1 MKRKKYETDRLFIR
15 PILSTDH
22 KVWKKFYSG
31 LEPEKSEWD
40 LKPRTVKDCSRKS
53 FKEVIARH
61 RLRASEDKCYIYGA
75 FHKKTGELIGV
86 IDITII
92 ERGWYEMANLGYR
105 VGNLY
110 WNKGYGTEIL
120 KEVFK
125 FVKPDLRI
133 HRLEAAINLHN
144 SASINLAKKSG
155 MKREGIKRGYIFEN
169 DRWVD
174 HVIYVHLSN
183 PTHLK

>member
-1 MKRKKYETDRLFIR
+1 MNRKKYETDRLIIR
-15 PILSTDH
+15 PIVSSDH

-31 LEPEKSEWD
+31 LDPHKNEWD
-40 LKPRTVKDCSRKS
+40 LEVRDEKECGRND
-53 FKEVIARH
+53 FKEIIARH
-61 RLRASEDKCYIYGA
+61 RLRAKEDKCYIYGA
-75 FHKKTGELIGV
+75 FCKKSGTLIGV

-92 ERGWYEMANLGYR
+92 NRGWYEMANLGYR

-110 WNKGYGTEIL
+110 WKKGYGTEIL

-125 FVKPDLRI
+125 FVKPDLKI

-144 SASINLAKKSG
+144 KASINLAKKAG

-169 DRWVD
+169 ERWVD

-183 PTHLK
+183 PTSLK